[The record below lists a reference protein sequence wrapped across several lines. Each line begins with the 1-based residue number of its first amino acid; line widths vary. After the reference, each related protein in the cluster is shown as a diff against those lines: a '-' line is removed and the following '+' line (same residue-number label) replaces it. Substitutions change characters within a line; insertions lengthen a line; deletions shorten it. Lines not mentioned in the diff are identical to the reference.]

1 MMVDKSMFSK
11 NDGIRIA
18 LPRGNMRNA
27 LGELLARHD
36 FVVDGYL
43 EGSRVYRFE
52 VNDRPD
58 LQVRVFS
65 DAEITDLTY
74 CIAGWMGM
82 GRAAHVLGLDQ
93 NCEI

>member
-36 FVVDGYL
+36 FVVDVYL
-43 EGSRVYRFE
+43 NIMIYFFTPINRNRASHRRVTR
-52 VNDRPD
+52 
-58 LQVRVFS
+58 
-65 DAEITDLTY
+65 
-74 CIAGWMGM
+74 G
-82 GRAAHVLGLDQ
+82 VLWSFTFK
-93 NCEI
+93 I